1 MSKLTVKKLILL
13 GTKYKRTIEF
23 KEGLN
28 VIRGERTS
36 GKSLILS
43 LIDYCFGKSEKIE
56 LNVQKQLDEYCDRV
70 FIEVKIG
77 DEILTIY
84 RLLKEK
90 TDKLGFYFCQFSD
103 INEYIPKLVDKKE
116 AMQLFMRKLNISE
129 YKRAKYKPHS
139 TEQELETISF
149 RDIFR
154 YVYIKQHALGTD
166 NFLDNKST
174 FKANKNPYAFEMIFN
189 LIEQDKNQLKDK
201 LVNENNCI
209 DALNKE
215 ITGLLSYLKDK
226 EAEDFNELYSN
237 SESINR
243 KVREKQEEKELAI
256 KQSNANISNENM
268 MYIKLKKRLSEIANY
283 IESLHKQKSDLYK
296 SLNAKEILILDYENE
311 KLETAA
317 TVEVNYKL
325 HIKEQSIE
333 CPLCHSTVKSHL
345 HKEEHKSEKI
355 LQKVQKELQSKI
367 NLVKTTIERDLKNIE
382 RIDIEI
388 NRLEKE
394 QLILE
399 NAIAEYSKET
409 SVPFLSQIDSIN
421 SMINSYNKDKEII
434 NESMRVHR
442 KIDEKGKSIA
452 EHEKEIERI
461 QGELKKLK
469 VSEDNKNKI
478 FNVLNENY
486 KSYMRRLK
494 YSVNTDTYIASDKY
508 IPFHDGASV
517 FEHES
522 GGLLECMQISF
533 LSAILSSRE
542 RGYAQGHPGL
552 LMLDSIS
559 KYLGT
564 IKTET
569 TEEEINDNERIND
582 PEVYEE
588 IYKILI
594 ELSANNQII
603 VVDNT
608 PPEIVSGYTRHT
620 FYSGKKGL
628 INLSVNELED
638 MQQ

>member
-1 MSKLTVKKLILL
+1 MSNLTIKKLILL

-23 KEGLN
+23 YEGLN
-28 VIRGERTS
+28 IIRGERTS
-36 GKSLILS
+36 GKSLVLS

-90 TDKLGFYFCQFSD
+90 TDKLGFYFCEFSHL
-103 INEYIPKLVDKKE
+103 NEYIPKIVDKKE
-116 AMQLFMRKLNISE
+116 AMQLIMRKLNISE

-174 FKANKNPYAFEMIFN
+174 FKANKNPFAFEMIFN

-201 LVNENNCI
+201 LVNENNSI
-209 DALNKE
+209 DALNKQ
-215 ITGLLSYLKDK
+215 ITGLHSYLKDK
-226 EAEDFNELYSN
+226 EAEDFNELYSI
-237 SESINR
+237 SESINE
-243 KVREKQEEKELAI
+243 KISEKQKEKELVI
-256 KQSNANISNENM
+256 KESNAKNSNENI
-268 MYIKLKKRLSEIANY
+268 MYIKLKKRLSEIINH
-283 IESLHKQKSDLYK
+283 IESLNKQKSDLYK
-296 SLNAKEILILDYENE
+296 SLSAKELLIQDYKQER
-311 KLETAA
+311 LETAA
-317 TVEVNYKL
+317 TVEVNYRL
-325 HIKEQSIE
+325 HVKEQNIE
-333 CPLCHSTVKSHL
+333 CPLCHSTVKSNI
-345 HKEEHKSEKI
+345 HKEEHKSDKILEKI
-355 LQKVQKELQSKI
+355 QKELQSKI
-367 NLVKTTIERDLKNIE
+367 NLVKNTIERDLEKIE
-382 RIDIEI
+382 GLDIEI

-399 NAIAEYSKET
+399 NAIAEYSKDT
-409 SVPFLSQIDSIN
+409 SVPYLSQIDSIN
-421 SMINSYNKDKEII
+421 SVINSYSKDKEII
-434 NESMRVHR
+434 DECMRVHR
-442 KIDEKGKSIA
+442 KIDEKRTSIA
-452 EHEKEIERI
+452 EHEKEIKRI
-461 QGELKKLK
+461 QAELKKLK
-469 VSEDNKNKI
+469 VTEDKKNKI
-478 FNVLNENY
+478 FDVLNEKY
-486 KSYMRRLK
+486 KSYMLRLK
-494 YSVNTDTYIASDKY
+494 YSVNTDTYIDSEKY
-508 IPFHDGASV
+508 IPYHDGASV

-533 LSAILSSRE
+533 LSAILSSKE
-542 RGYAQGHPGL
+542 KGYAQGHPGL

-564 IKTET
+564 IKTDT
-569 TEEEINDNERIND
+569 NEEINDIERIND

-594 ELSANNQII
+594 ELSVNNQII

-608 PPEIVSGYTRHT
+608 PPDIVTSYSKYT

-628 INLSVNELED
+628 VDLSVNELD
-638 MQQ
+638 DIQQ